1 MPRPRKDSEILSAT
15 ERLENAFWELLADH
29 EYRKITVTEVVREAH
44 VNRNSFYYHYA
55 SLPELAD
62 SAIMHAVEH
71 STVQAPRADL
81 NPDIEWRRQCS
92 LVMNDPVQRQ
102 RLDRLALLAGS
113 HSSPELIE
121 SLKDF
126 GRLMIINDLQLDAD
140 NLDLKTDLMLDF
152 TVGGILA
159 VLRRWPELSKR
170 LSVDD
175 LLNEDVAVLAMGVYL
190 SMSKENMLAYW
201 SRISKATFQEISK
214 PPTKVACRAVAAA
227 GCATRT
233 RPWRRHGSDT
243 AMVRGERRENHL
255 PAGGDRRR
263 AVDHQGTGTSDAQRC
278 WIGRHAER
286 VEYSST
292 S

>member
-1 MPRPRKDSEILSAT
+1 
-15 ERLENAFWELLADH
+15 
-29 EYRKITVTEVVREAH
+29 
-44 VNRNSFYYHYA
+44 
-55 SLPELAD
+55 
-62 SAIMHAVEH
+62 MHAVEH

-159 VLRRWPELSKR
+159 VLRRWPELSKK
-170 LSVDD
+170 LSIDD

-201 SRISKATFQEISK
+201 SRIFKGDIPGDFK
-214 PPTKVACRAVAAA
+214 
-227 GCATRT
+227 
-233 RPWRRHGSDT
+233 T
-243 AMVRGERRENHL
+243 AH
-255 PAGGDRRR
+255 
-263 AVDHQGTGTSDAQRC
+263 
-278 WIGRHAER
+278 
-286 VEYSST
+286 
-292 S
+292 

>member
-55 SLPELAD
+55 SLPKLAD

-159 VLRRWPELSKR
+159 VLRRWPELQWYRGRRSSYLPSMR
-170 LSVDD
+170 SRCPMRSLWALLS
-175 LLNEDVAVLAMGVYL
+175 LFQRMICAVV
-190 SMSKENMLAYW
+190 
-201 SRISKATFQEISK
+201 
-214 PPTKVACRAVAAA
+214 
-227 GCATRT
+227 TR
-233 RPWRRHGSDT
+233 
-243 AMVRGERRENHL
+243 
-255 PAGGDRRR
+255 
-263 AVDHQGTGTSDAQRC
+263 
-278 WIGRHAER
+278 
-286 VEYSST
+286 
-292 S
+292 

>member
-126 GRLMIINDLQLDAD
+126 GRLMIINDLQLDAELLLEVHD
-140 NLDLKTDLMLDF
+140 HLDGVERIDAEALERGVAGDL
-152 TVGGILA
+152 ILRNIQ
-159 VLRRWPELSKR
+159 L
-170 LSVDD
+170 
-175 LLNEDVAVLAMGVYL
+175 
-190 SMSKENMLAYW
+190 
-201 SRISKATFQEISK
+201 
-214 PPTKVACRAVAAA
+214 
-227 GCATRT
+227 
-233 RPWRRHGSDT
+233 
-243 AMVRGERRENHL
+243 
-255 PAGGDRRR
+255 
-263 AVDHQGTGTSDAQRC
+263 
-278 WIGRHAER
+278 
-286 VEYSST
+286 
-292 S
+292 